1 MAGVTGSPAAPP
13 PPPSTPV
20 TALPA
25 SRFGSAGDALRL
37 PAFRVLIA
45 TQLVVGLT
53 QPILFFTQGWWV
65 NRASPDGAEVIY
77 LGLLGASRG
86 LVFLLYVTVGGAV
99 ADRFPRR
106 RVLRLS
112 ATSSVLLILC
122 IDALLWVP
130 AVREGQGAALPLMIA
145 LFATFG
151 LIMAQDL
158 PTRTSMVR
166 EALPDHLVGGGI
178 AFFQL
183 AISGALVFAGPFAG
197 WSIERFGIP
206 ATYVMG
212 VGGPAGVL
220 LLSLLLPRDVGAADP
235 EARQTSILAN
245 VTDGVR
251 VLREE
256 PVVRWVVLLTWIST
270 ASALS
275 VMGVLIAAW
284 VDHVLGLDAAGW
296 GRLAIFWGLG
306 SLVASVTLTARNLT
320 RRRGR
325 FFLGASMLLGASV
338 LGFSLSRALPLA
350 YLFNGLAG
358 MSFMAFNIAGLS
370 IVQAIVPNRFM
381 GRVTGL
387 LLLGNGLMQ
396 VVALGVGILA
406 GLVGIESV
414 YVAAG
419 IVILGASTM
428 VAVAQRPLRT
438 LD

>member
-1 MAGVTGSPAAPP
+1 MMAPP
-13 PPPSTPV
+13 P
-20 TALPA
+20 
-25 SRFGSAGDALRL
+25 SRFGTAGDALRI
-37 PAFRVLIA
+37 PAFRILA
-45 TQLVVGLT
+45 LTQLVVGLT

-65 NRASPDGAEVIY
+65 NQASPAGQEVVY

-86 LVFLLYVTVGGAV
+86 VIFLLYVMVGGAV

-106 RVLRLS
+106 RVLRIS
-112 ATSSVLLILC
+112 ASSAVILILC

-130 AVREGQGAALPLMIA
+130 AIRGGEGFALPLMIA

-151 LIMAQDL
+151 LMVAQDM

-166 EALPDHLVGGGI
+166 EALPDQLVGGGI

-183 AISGALVFAGPFAG
+183 ALSGALIFAAPFAG
-197 WSIERFGIP
+197 WSMERFGIP
-206 ATYVMG
+206 ATYIFG

-235 EARQTSILAN
+235 EASRVSILAN
-245 VTDGVR
+245 VRDGVH
-251 VLREE
+251 VLRDE

-275 VMGVLIAAW
+275 VMGVLVAAW
-284 VDHVLGLDAAGW
+284 VDRVLGMDAAGW
-296 GRLAIFWGLG
+296 GRMAIFWGVG
-306 SLVASVTLTARNLT
+306 SLVAAMFLTARILT
-320 RRRGR
+320 RRRGM
-325 FFLGASMLLGASV
+325 FFLGASFMLGAAV
-338 LGFSLSRALPLA
+338 LGFSLSRSLPFV

-358 MSFMAFNIAGLS
+358 TALMAFNIAGLS
-370 IVQAIVPNRFM
+370 IVQAIVPNRYM

-396 VVALGVGILA
+396 VLALGVGLMA
-406 GLVGIESV
+406 GLVGLESV

-419 IVILGASTM
+419 SVILGATVL
-428 VAVAQRPLRT
+428 VALTQRPLRT